1 MSRQQDEFEDSL
13 IGDVRRARA
22 KLLAECD
29 NDLDKLVGRLIAE
42 QNEHPQR
49 VVNLRDR
56 KARTAPGAD

>member
-1 MSRQQDEFEDSL
+1 MSRKHHEFEDSL

-29 NDLDKLVGRLIAE
+29 NDLGKLVSRLIAE

-49 VVNLRDR
+49 VVNLRHH
-56 KARTAPGAD
+56 KARTGPGVD

>member
-13 IGDVRRARA
+13 VGDVRRARA

-29 NDLDKLVGRLIAE
+29 NDLGKLVSRLIAE

-49 VVNLRDR
+49 VVNLRQP
-56 KARTAPGAD
+56 KAKTGPGVD

>member
-1 MSRQQDEFEDSL
+1 MSRKHHEFEDSL

-29 NDLDKLVGRLIAE
+29 NDLGKLVSRLIAE

-49 VVNLRDR
+49 VVNLRDH
-56 KARTAPGAD
+56 KARTGPGVD